1 MGSPKGRESYGDRV
15 PVLVGGVTPAQ
26 GGREGRPQGEGAQ
39 MIGCHNPKGCV
50 MQSAE
55 TVLGVLRERGGKS
68 QPAWTAFMARKRRKT
83 LVVSDLRNRLRGM
96 PVTWHFRNRLV
107 PERDEVRRG

>member
-26 GGREGRPQGEGAQ
+26 GGREGRLQGEGAQ
-39 MIGCHNPKGCV
+39 MIGYHNPKGCV

-55 TVLGVLRERGGKS
+55 TVLGVLRERGRKS
-68 QPAWTAFMARKRRKT
+68 QPAWAAFMARKRRKT
-83 LVVSDLRNRLRGM
+83 LVVCQPCHDAVHAN
-96 PVTWHFRNRLV
+96 PVTTAA
-107 PERDEVRRG
+107 

>member
-1 MGSPKGRESYGDRV
+1 
-15 PVLVGGVTPAQ
+15 
-26 GGREGRPQGEGAQ
+26 

-55 TVLGVLRERGGKS
+55 TVLGVLRERGRKS

-83 LVVSDLRNRLRGM
+83 LVVCQPCHDAVHVN
-96 PVTWHFRNRLV
+96 PVTTAA
-107 PERDEVRRG
+107 